1 MLSNFLIGLREGLEA
16 SLIVSILVAYL
27 VRTDRR
33 DRLAAVWW
41 GVGIAVALSV
51 GAVVVLEI
59 TSNSLSDKAAE
70 VFAGIT
76 SLLAVVLV
84 TWMIFWMRKAA
95 KGMASDLHGKV
106 DAAVAVGP
114 VALLVTALFAVLRE
128 GLETALF
135 LWTNDQSSGGASTP
149 FVGGILGLGV
159 SVLLGYLL
167 YKKAVT
173 INLTT
178 FFTWTGAALI
188 VLAAGVL
195 AYGVHELQEAGVLG
209 LGTATAYDITS
220 WYNEDAWYHSL
231 LKGIFHFNADPTQ
244 LEVLAWASYLVIT
257 MTLFVRGLR
266 PTPAPADRPAQTI
279 ADQVSTAQVAADG
292 SAPDERVVTGS

>member
-16 SLIVSILVAYL
+16 SLIVGILVAYL
-27 VRTDRR
+27 VRTDRKE
-33 DRLAAVWW
+33 RLAAVWW

-51 GAVVVLEI
+51 GAVLVLEV

-70 VFAGIT
+70 VFAGVT

-95 KGMASDLHGKV
+95 KGMASELHGKV

-114 VALLVTALFAVLRE
+114 AALMFTALFAVLRE

-135 LWTNDQSSGGASTP
+135 LWTNDQSAGGASTP
-149 FVGGILGLGV
+149 FVGGLLGLGV
-159 SVLLGYLL
+159 AVLLGYLL
-167 YKKAVT
+167 YKRAVT
-173 INLTT
+173 INLST
-178 FFTWTGAALI
+178 FFAWTGAILI

-195 AYGVHELQEAGVLG
+195 AYGVHELQEAGVIS
-209 LGTATAYDITS
+209 LGTATAYDMTS

-231 LKGIFHFNADPTQ
+231 LKGIFHFNANPTV
-244 LEVLAWASYLVIT
+244 LELAAWATYLVVT
-257 MTLFVRGLR
+257 MTVFVRGLR
-266 PTPAPADRPAQTI
+266 PSTTAPVPVEDASDRADAPAVDAPQP
-279 ADQVSTAQVAADG
+279 VSN
-292 SAPDERVVTGS
+292 

>member
-27 VRTDRR
+27 VRTDRKE
-33 DRLAAVWW
+33 RLAAVWW

-51 GAVVVLEI
+51 GAVVLLEV
-59 TSNSLSDKAAE
+59 TSNSLSDRAAE
-70 VFAGIT
+70 IFAGIT

-84 TWMIFWMRKAA
+84 TWMIFWMRRAA
-95 KGMASDLHGKV
+95 KGMAGELHGKV

-114 VALLVTALFAVLRE
+114 AALMFTALFAVLRE

-149 FVGGILGLGV
+149 FVGGLLGLGV
-159 SVLLGYLL
+159 AVLLGYLL
-167 YKKAVT
+167 YKRAVT
-173 INLTT
+173 INLST
-178 FFTWTGAALI
+178 FFAWTGAILI

-195 AYGVHELQEAGVLG
+195 AYGVHELQEAGVIS

-231 LKGIFHFNADPTQ
+231 LKGIFHFNANPTV
-244 LEVLAWASYLVIT
+244 LELVAWASYLAVT
-257 MTLFVRGLR
+257 MTVFVKGLR
-266 PTPAPADRPAQTI
+266 PSRPATAPVESVEAGAAEAVAEVAPAE
-279 ADQVSTAQVAADG
+279 AAATVD
-292 SAPDERVVTGS
+292 S